1 VFLNKL
7 SEVLDV
13 KISNIMVALIAALGL
28 LLTTP
33 GWSKKPTKISGSLP
47 LPVSQKELMCHK
59 GRQIIDI
66 SVNALPAHAAHGD
79 WVVDD
84 ANPCPAEGDG
94 APSLCLD
101 TNNRDFDVGILNHV
115 LADLPGPL
123 FDINEELLYLPQVRI
138 EVLGVFQTFAV
149 ILERFSDTDFVVRYM
164 QFLPDPVEG
173 VAFVEFNG
181 TSTGLPF
188 NVDEVAGDVALGV
201 IEEVELSV
209 LEGCRPVQLSVTN
222 FLIIPNTTTP

>member
-1 VFLNKL
+1 M
-7 SEVLDV
+7 

-115 LADLPGPL
+115 LADLPGGL
-123 FDINEELLYLPQVRI
+123 DAAFFARASVVIDDALYPVAPDLPVWA
-138 EVLGVFQTFAV
+138 VGHDGGVFHRDGGLIIEAIRHPALDRRFFQLAAV
-149 ILERFSDTDFVVRYM
+149 H
-164 QFLPDPVEG
+164 QQ
-173 VAFVEFNG
+173 
-181 TSTGLPF
+181 
-188 NVDEVAGDVALGV
+188 
-201 IEEVELSV
+201 VELMK
-209 LEGCRPVQLSVTN
+209 
-222 FLIIPNTTTP
+222 